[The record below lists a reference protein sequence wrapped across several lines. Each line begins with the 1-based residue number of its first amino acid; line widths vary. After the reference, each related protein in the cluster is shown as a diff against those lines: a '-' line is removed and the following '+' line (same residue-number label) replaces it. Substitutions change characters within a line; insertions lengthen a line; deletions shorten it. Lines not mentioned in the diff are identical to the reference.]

1 MKQVGSVIRIGTTD
15 DYDEVLNIWEDS
27 VRATHHFLTET
38 DIQDLKALIRNE
50 YLKQVDLFIYVQQ
63 SRTVAFLGILNR
75 KIEMLFVLSSERG
88 KGIGKELVEFA
99 IEKEEADKVDVN
111 EQNESATEFYKKMGF
126 KVVSRDETDGQGNP
140 FPILHMELE

>member
-1 MKQVGSVIRIGTTD
+1 VIRIGTTD

-38 DIQDLKALIRNE
+38 DIQDLKPLIRNE
-50 YLKQVDLFIYVQQ
+50 YLKHVDLFVYVQQ
-63 SRTVAFLGILNR
+63 SKIVAFLGSLNR

-126 KVVSRDETDGQGNP
+126 KVVSRDETDGQGKP

>member
-38 DIQDLKALIRNE
+38 DIQDLKPLIRNE
-50 YLKQVDLFIYVQQ
+50 YLKHVDLFVYVQQ
-63 SRTVAFLGILNR
+63 SKIVAFLGSLNR

-126 KVVSRDETDGQGNP
+126 KVVSRDETDGQGKP